1 MKILMLTPYLPYPP
15 ASGGQIRS
23 LNLLKY
29 LSKNN
34 EITVIALYKNEK
46 EKSFAKYLESYCK
59 KIYLCK
65 RAEKPWQVKNIFKSI
80 FSLLPFLIVR
90 NFSPQAKETVERL
103 LKEEYFDVIHAETF
117 YIMPHIP
124 KTNTPIFL
132 LEQTLEYEVYQ
143 HFVKSLPFY
152 LRYFFHFDILKLKF
166 WERYFWKRAFL
177 VGTVSETD
185 RRLINKIEPQIHPVV
200 IPNGA
205 GDELIAYKLTK
216 KDLSFP
222 TALFVGNFAWLQNT
236 EAAYYL
242 YQLIFPKL
250 IKAIHNIKV
259 IIAGQRAKDKLNLLP
274 SRNVEIV
281 NIDTDNVGLVKKIY
295 ERSTIFI
302 APIFGP
308 GGTRLKI
315 LAAMATGLPVVSTNI
330 GVTGLLAKDGYN
342 VLIANNP
349 SDFVDKIF
357 RALSNRQLYEKLRT
371 NAYKLVNEI
380 YNWKKISQKL
390 EIVYEK
396 IKGSLASNKP

>member
-29 LSKNN
+29 LSKHN
-34 EITVIALYKNEK
+34 EITLITLYKNEK
-46 EKSFAKYLESYCK
+46 EKSYAKYLESYCK
-59 KIYLCK
+59 KIFLCK
-65 RAEKPWQVKNIFKSI
+65 RAEKPWQIKNILKSLL
-80 FSLLPFLIVR
+80 SLLPFLIVR
-90 NFSPQAKETVERL
+90 NFSSEARQTVEEL
-103 LKEEYFDVIHAETF
+103 LKKEYYDVIHAETF

-124 KTNTPIFL
+124 ETNIPIFL
-132 LEQTLEYEVYQ
+132 LEQTIEYEVYQ

-152 LRYFFHFDILKLKF
+152 LRYFFYFDILKLKY
-166 WERYFWKRAFL
+166 WESYYWKRAFL

-185 RRLINKIEPQIHPVV
+185 RRLINKIEPKIHPVV

-205 GDELIAYKLTK
+205 GDELIAYKLTR
-216 KDLSFP
+216 KDLSHP

-242 YQLIFPKL
+242 CEHILPKL
-250 IKAIHNIKV
+250 AKAVPNIKL
-259 IIAGQRAKDKLNLLP
+259 IIAGQRAKDKLKLLP
-274 SRNVEIV
+274 GKSLEIID
-281 NIDTDNVGLVKKIY
+281 IDTDDISLVKTIY
-295 ERSTIFI
+295 DRSTIFI

-315 LAAMATGLPVVSTNI
+315 LAAMATGLPVVSTKT
-330 GVTGLLAKDGYN
+330 GVTGLLVKDGYN
-342 VLIANNP
+342 VLITN
-349 SDFVDKIF
+349 SSEDFVGKIQT
-357 RALSNRQLYEKLRT
+357 LISNRQLYEKLRT
-371 NAYKLVNEI
+371 NAYQLVNEV

-396 IKGSLASNKP
+396 IKGNLTS